1 MAQKVLA
8 WLGWGEGERRRGRRV
23 RFGEG
28 SVVVPVGREKRRL
41 WISRLWLRIRRRS
54 RQERQ
59 EGLRRDSGE
68 LGKEISDDKSWR
80 WKNHK
85 KNLFDKICSMK

>member
-1 MAQKVLA
+1 MAQMVLA
-8 WLGWGEGERRRGRRV
+8 WLGWGEGEGRPGRRV

-41 WISRLWLRIRRRS
+41 WISRLWLRIRRRN

-59 EGLRRDSGE
+59 ESLRRDSGE
-68 LGKEISDDKSWR
+68 LSDDKSCGW
-80 WKNHK
+80 NSHK
-85 KNLFDKICSMK
+85 KSLR